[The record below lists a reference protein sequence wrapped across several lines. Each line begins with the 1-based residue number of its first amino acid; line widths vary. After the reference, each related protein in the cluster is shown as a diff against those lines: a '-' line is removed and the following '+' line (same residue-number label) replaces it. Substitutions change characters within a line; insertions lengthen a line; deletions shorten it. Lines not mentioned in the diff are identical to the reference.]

1 MKFGLVS
8 LELISI
14 LSSAIAFRAEDS
26 RLNLVTPPIINRRW
40 TRFSIWTRFPPS
52 VRPNSGTVLSL
63 LLSVYHPR
71 GWGTFAGLGTGA
83 LAALGAAEE
92 VIFRAYFFRL
102 LSMATGTWIA
112 VLVSSALFG
121 AVHAANPGANLFSS
135 LAIALEAR
143 VILAGAY
150 AVTGRLWVPIGLH
163 AGWNFAEGALFGM
176 SVSGGPA
183 SAALSHG
190 TLRGP
195 TILTGGAFGPE
206 ASIAVLLCLAVG
218 VILLWHTVRLG
229 ASHVEAWHDDCDDH
243 GYWDLLEQMCVE
255 DTTSKPIPRSGAFY
269 SCAEYRVRDSA
280 APSSPRIAQNRV
292 PLIVK
297 VVVSFS
303 VPVALKICAVPDPLK
318 ELRAALSVISEVPT
332 IDAESFP
339 VESKMKFFIL
349 SL

>member
-8 LELISI
+8 LKLISI
-14 LSSAIAFRAEDS
+14 LSAAIAFRAEDS

-135 LAIALEAR
+135 LAIALEAG

-183 SAALSHG
+183 SAVLSHG

-195 TILTGGAFGPE
+195 TILTGRAFGPE

-255 DTTSKPIPRSGAFY
+255 DTTSKPFLEAVCFI
-269 SCAEYRVRDSA
+269 
-280 APSSPRIAQNRV
+280 
-292 PLIVK
+292 
-297 VVVSFS
+297 
-303 VPVALKICAVPDPLK
+303 AVPSTGFGTRLPLP
-318 ELRAALSVISEVPT
+318 A
-332 IDAESFP
+332 P
-339 VESKMKFFIL
+339 V
-349 SL
+349 

>member
-1 MKFGLVS
+1 MFSPTGRAMVMKFGLVS

-14 LSSAIAFRAEDS
+14 LSAAIAFRAEDS

-63 LLSVYHPR
+63 LLSVYHPT
-71 GWGTFAGLGTGA
+71 GCGTFAGLGTGA
-83 LAALGAAEE
+83 LAALGAAEG

-112 VLVSSALFG
+112 VLVS
-121 AVHAANPGANLFSS
+121 PGANLFSS
-135 LAIALEAR
+135 LAIALEAG

-195 TILTGGAFGPE
+195 TILTGRACGRG
-206 ASIAVLLCLAVG
+206 ASIAVL
-218 VILLWHTVRLG
+218 
-229 ASHVEAWHDDCDDH
+229 
-243 GYWDLLEQMCVE
+243 
-255 DTTSKPIPRSGAFY
+255 
-269 SCAEYRVRDSA
+269 
-280 APSSPRIAQNRV
+280 
-292 PLIVK
+292 
-297 VVVSFS
+297 
-303 VPVALKICAVPDPLK
+303 
-318 ELRAALSVISEVPT
+318 
-332 IDAESFP
+332 
-339 VESKMKFFIL
+339 
-349 SL
+349 

>member
-14 LSSAIAFRAEDS
+14 LSAAIAFRAEDS

-135 LAIALEAR
+135 LAIALEAG

-163 AGWNFAEGALFGM
+163 AGWNFAEGARR
-176 SVSGGPA
+176 
-183 SAALSHG
+183 G
-190 TLRGP
+190 T
-195 TILTGGAFGPE
+195 TTATTMVTG
-206 ASIAVLLCLAVG
+206 
-218 VILLWHTVRLG
+218 
-229 ASHVEAWHDDCDDH
+229 
-243 GYWDLLEQMCVE
+243 
-255 DTTSKPIPRSGAFY
+255 
-269 SCAEYRVRDSA
+269 
-280 APSSPRIAQNRV
+280 
-292 PLIVK
+292 
-297 VVVSFS
+297 
-303 VPVALKICAVPDPLK
+303 IC
-318 ELRAALSVISEVPT
+318 
-332 IDAESFP
+332 
-339 VESKMKFFIL
+339 
-349 SL
+349 